1 MYTFYPWPCS
11 YTVSDLRHSEP
22 RGDPRIRVAGE
33 YGTFDFT
40 VYAALIKAGAKPPT
54 KASSHR
60 QKPYSISYLWGVL
73 SRLTRGSVRSA
84 LSTVWPQYIANT
96 RRSLWQPV
104 TLSLWGGQAERET
117 REEPE
122 CQQCAD

>member
-1 MYTFYPWPCS
+1 M
-11 YTVSDLRHSEP
+11 
-22 RGDPRIRVAGE
+22 IRVAGE
-33 YGTFDFT
+33 YFCFT
-40 VYAALIKAGAKPPT
+40 VYAALIKSRRKAPT

-60 QKPYSISYLWGVL
+60 QKPYLVSVSCVL
-73 SRLTRGSVRSA
+73 SLGSVCVHCA
-84 LSTVWPQYIANT
+84 LWPQYIANT

-122 CQQCAD
+122 CQQGAD